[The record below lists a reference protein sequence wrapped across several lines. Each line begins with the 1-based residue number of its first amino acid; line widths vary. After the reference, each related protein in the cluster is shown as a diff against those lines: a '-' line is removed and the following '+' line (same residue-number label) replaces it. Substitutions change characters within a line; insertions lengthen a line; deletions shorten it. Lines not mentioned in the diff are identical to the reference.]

1 MVGTYGVWTHLF
13 RKSRFVRHR
22 PMGSYRA
29 ILDLAEIIHEVL
41 GDDLCAY
48 TDDELEAKLSK
59 QSGVRYTV
67 EDGEGGSPGHV
78 GLTSEKEDG
87 VRALLAYG
95 KMYGRT
101 DKEGCP

>member
-1 MVGTYGVWTHLF
+1 
-13 RKSRFVRHR
+13 
-22 PMGSYRA
+22 MGSYRA